1 MYRFCINC
9 YLKDDSKMNENE
21 LRKQILVGKTEYF
34 VFTVMSEMKS
44 AMERIADKKLLAFLC
59 C

>member
-1 MYRFCINC
+1 
-9 YLKDDSKMNENE
+9 MNENE
-21 LRKQILVGKTEYF
+21 LRKQILIGKTEYF

-44 AMERIADKKLLAFLC
+44 AMERIADKKSLAFLC